1 MTCNRGHRCGGCL
14 NVSPDSRG
22 EKNVRTFIIGE
33 SSGQKQVKTSLLQNK
48 ADRENREMQE
58 INVSEGQKV

>member
-1 MTCNRGHRCGGCL
+1 MTCNRGHRCGGYL

>member
-1 MTCNRGHRCGGCL
+1 M
-14 NVSPDSRG
+14 
-22 EKNVRTFIIGE
+22 RTFIIGE

-48 ADRENREMQE
+48 ADRENRETQE

>member
-1 MTCNRGHRCGGCL
+1 M
-14 NVSPDSRG
+14 VSNFMSLQIAEG
-22 EKNVRTFIIGE
+22 KTKNVRNFIIGE

-48 ADRENREMQE
+48 AERENRETQE

>member
-1 MTCNRGHRCGGCL
+1 MCL

-22 EKNVRTFIIGE
+22 GKKNVRTFIIGE